1 MILQTK
7 PDGASSKPGTRTM
20 KPAISQVCTLEAS
33 LEADFEDYAA
43 GQCEAIELWL
53 GKVDRYLEEHS
64 TDDIRRL
71 LDENGLVAPVA
82 AFQGG
87 LLTSQGD
94 ARREHWNLFGRR
106 LQLCKELGVQ
116 TLILACDVHGPLAQQ
131 DLDRVSVS
139 LGQAAVA
146 AGEKNVRLALEFQAP
161 ATFGNNLQT
170 AAALVAECNEPA
182 LGLCLDVF
190 HYYCGPSKP
199 DDLAYLTSEN
209 LFHIQL
215 SDLLGQPRE
224 LASDADRILPG
235 DGDFLLEPLLAN
247 IREIGYQGYVS
258 VELMNPDIW
267 RIPPRQ
273 FGEIAMTA
281 LRSVL
286 GQASME

>member
-1 MILQTK
+1 
-7 PDGASSKPGTRTM
+7 M

-43 GQCEAIELWL
+43 GACEAIELWL
-53 GKVDRYLEEHS
+53 GKVEGYLEDHS
-64 TDDIRRL
+64 VDDVRRL
-71 LDENGLVAPVA
+71 LDENELVAPVA
-82 AFQGG
+82 AYQGG

-94 ARREHWNLFGRR
+94 ARREHWNHFARR
-106 LQLCKELGVQ
+106 LQLCNQLGVQ
-116 TLILACDVHGPLAQQ
+116 TLILACDVHGPLTQQ
-131 DLDRVSVS
+131 DLDRISMS

-146 AGEKNVRLALEFQAP
+146 AGEKNVRLALEFQAQ

-199 DDLAYLTSEN
+199 DDIGYLSSEN

-215 SDLLGQPRE
+215 SDLAGQPRE

-235 DGDFLLEPLLAN
+235 DGDFLLEPLLTS
-247 IREIGYQGYVS
+247 IKECGYRDYVS

-267 RIPPRQ
+267 RVPPRQ

-281 LRSVL
+281 LRRVL
-286 GQASME
+286 GQASMG